1 MLGARS
7 THPKNQSKWISR
19 HAAETRLDRAVVVND
34 ADELD
39 LTADPGY
46 IADTGNGDR
55 P

>member
-19 HAAETRLDRAVVVND
+19 DRAIAVND

-55 P
+55 S